1 MAAGQR
7 DITVYQ
13 GDTYVHEIRI
23 QNSSNTA
30 ININSRT
37 YTGQIR
43 KRRSSDDI
51 SAIFTT
57 NIIDAANGVV
67 VFSLS
72 TSDTASLRS
81 GGYVYDF
88 QETNS
93 GIVTTLLTGNL
104 TVVGEVT
111 R

>member
-23 QNSSNTA
+23 KNSANTA
-30 ININSRT
+30 INITSRT
-37 YTGQIR
+37 YAGQVR
-43 KRRSSDDI
+43 KRRSSDDV
-51 SAIFTT
+51 SAIFTA
-57 NIIDAANGVV
+57 NITDAANGVV

-81 GGYVYDF
+81 GSYVYDF

-93 GIVTTLLTGNL
+93 GVITTLLTGNL
-104 TVVGEVT
+104 TVTGEVT